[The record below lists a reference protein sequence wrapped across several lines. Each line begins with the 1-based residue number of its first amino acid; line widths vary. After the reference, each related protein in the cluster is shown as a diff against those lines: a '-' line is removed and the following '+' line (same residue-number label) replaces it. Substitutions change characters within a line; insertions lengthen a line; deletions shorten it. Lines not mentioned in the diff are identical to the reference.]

1 MYETCPYSYIRLKSF
16 APTGMPNKI
25 EHENILCNVARE
37 NGECMHSVR
46 ETVRPIEQCPSSA
59 CTLVSLD
66 EQHFVCCG
74 PLTLFRVAG
83 VTAESRIL
91 VRIMCSYT
99 FQMELPHTEWLCEH
113 EQLCRCGTLV
123 YRVNAAS

>member
-16 APTGMPNKI
+16 APTGMPNKT
-25 EHENILCNVARE
+25 EHENILSNVARE

-46 ETVRPIEQCPSSA
+46 ETVRPIEQCPSASA

-74 PLTLFRVAG
+74 LPTLFRVAG

-99 FQMELPHTEWLCEH
+99 FQMELPHTE
-113 EQLCRCGTLV
+113 
-123 YRVNAAS
+123 